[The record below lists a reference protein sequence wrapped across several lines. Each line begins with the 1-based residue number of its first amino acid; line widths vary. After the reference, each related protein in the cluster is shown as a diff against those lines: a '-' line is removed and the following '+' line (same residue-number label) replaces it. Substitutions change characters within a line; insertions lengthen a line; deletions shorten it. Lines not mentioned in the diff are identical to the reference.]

1 MARKPARSGHAA
13 IASGTAKAKPDAR
26 ASTAASAAAPAS
38 TATTPRSTRSNPN
51 RRGRVD
57 VDAVANAPTPAPTK
71 AATRGA
77 KPSGKVEKESAAK
90 QPASARQP
98 KVASNSAASATTT
111 PTPKTPRSTKR
122 KHAEGD
128 SGATDSKRAAG
139 PAAARDASAKRS
151 SSPRGPKRTSALD
164 AAAQVLAGL
173 SKAEAQT
180 GVTAPDLIDRMS
192 TSGLWTSPGG
202 KTPAATLYAAMI
214 REITRKGDA
223 SRFKRVA
230 PGRFAPSAAA
240 TKPASRTS
248 RTVKTS
254 AEVAA

>member
-13 IASGTAKAKPDAR
+13 IPSDTAKPKPDAP
-26 ASTAASAAAPAS
+26 ASTSTVASASAI
-38 TATTPRSTRSNPN
+38 TATTPRSTKSNPN

-57 VDAVANAPTPAPTK
+57 VDAVANAPMPAPTK

-90 QPASARQP
+90 QSTSPRQSTGASGSDA
-98 KVASNSAASATTT
+98 
-111 PTPKTPRSTKR
+111 STKR
-122 KHAEGD
+122 
-128 SGATDSKRAAG
+128 
-139 PAAARDASAKRS
+139 PSA
-151 SSPRGPKRTSALD
+151 PHGPKRTSALD

-240 TKPASRTS
+240 TKPARSSTAPAPAASKPASRTS